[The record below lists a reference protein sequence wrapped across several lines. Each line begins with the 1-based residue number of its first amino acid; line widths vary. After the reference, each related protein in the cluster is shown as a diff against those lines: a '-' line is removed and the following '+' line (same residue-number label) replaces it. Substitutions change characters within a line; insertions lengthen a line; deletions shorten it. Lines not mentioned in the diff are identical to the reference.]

1 VTQNHNSSSN
11 HNAALAC
18 KPLQQ
23 IARHLDRQVNRH
35 HSPPSQRERVLRS
48 CSIILLAIPLA
59 FLPQI
64 HLLYAAP
71 TTSGTS
77 SYYLLSN
84 EILCTSQ
91 LSMAIW
97 RAPDQI
103 GSFFDP
109 NTRRISGQATGWKF
123 FGALLGIL
131 QLATLWLCSS
141 LQ

>member
-1 VTQNHNSSSN
+1 VTQDYNSSSN

-23 IARHLDRQVNRH
+23 TARHLDRQVNRSH
-35 HSPPSQRERVLRS
+35 THPSRCQRVSRS
-48 CSIILLAIPLA
+48 CITILLAIPLA

-64 HLLYAAP
+64 HLLYTAP
-71 TTSGTS
+71 TASGIS
-77 SYYLLSN
+77 AYYLVSN

-91 LSMAIW
+91 LSMAIR
-97 RAPDQI
+97 RAPDPI

-109 NTRRISGQATGWKF
+109 DTRRISGQTTGWKLF
-123 FGALLGIL
+123 DALFGIL
-131 QLATLWLCSS
+131 QLATLWLCSF